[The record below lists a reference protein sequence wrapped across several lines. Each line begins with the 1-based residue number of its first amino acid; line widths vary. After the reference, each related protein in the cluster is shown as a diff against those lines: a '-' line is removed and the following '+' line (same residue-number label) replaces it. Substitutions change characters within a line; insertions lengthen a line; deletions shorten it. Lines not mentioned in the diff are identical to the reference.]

1 MHYCYYA
8 HPIDEYIGRERMA
21 SYPSGQRDLTV
32 NQLALPSGVRIP
44 HSPQKQRGSAMVDE
58 SASTA
63 DNPPLVIRF
72 IGHVDDFDD
81 IDWAAKFPD
90 RSLLLNGVQCV
101 FGGRGEQDVLA
112 VMGYTR
118 YDYPAEVR
126 QGGVW
131 AWHTEW
137 GMSKPYPGC
146 YDLVF
151 THIDRPDE
159 RFRKQ
164 PPALNWWVG
173 KSFDELVAMKPP
185 EKSRQMSA
193 IASTRAHVAGHHTRN
208 AFIERVIS
216 EFPDID
222 VYGHGRPKSLE
233 NKWDGIAPYKYTIA
247 IENGSTPDYWTE
259 KLTDAFMGWS
269 VPLYFGAPNIRDYFP
284 ADSFIWLPIDE
295 PEKALDVIRD
305 TLENDSWEDRLEA
318 VSQARR
324 AIFDRWGFAAQVTQ
338 AVVERENELRTA
350 PKVRVRVLGRR
361 MWKNGWVRDVGVR
374 KNLGIHTR
382 FIARR
387 ITKVFRR
394 R

>member
-1 MHYCYYA
+1 
-8 HPIDEYIGRERMA
+8 
-21 SYPSGQRDLTV
+21 
-32 NQLALPSGVRIP
+32 
-44 HSPQKQRGSAMVDE
+44 
-58 SASTA
+58 
-63 DNPPLVIRF
+63 
-72 IGHVDDFDD
+72 
-81 IDWAAKFPD
+81 
-90 RSLLLNGVQCV
+90 
-101 FGGRGEQDVLA
+101 
-112 VMGYTR
+112 
-118 YDYPAEVR
+118 
-126 QGGVW
+126 
-131 AWHTEW
+131 
-137 GMSKPYPGC
+137 MSKPYPDC

-151 THIDRPDE
+151 THVDRPDA

-193 IASTRAHVAGHHTRN
+193 IASTRAHVAGHHARN

-222 VYGHGRPKSLE
+222 VYGRGRPKSLE
-233 NKWDGIAPYKYTIA
+233 DKWDGIAPYKYTIA

-269 VPLYFGAPNIRDYFP
+269 VPLYFGAPNIQDYFP

-318 VSQARR
+318 VSEARR

-338 AVVERENELRTA
+338 AVVERESELRAA

-361 MWKNGWVRDVGVR
+361 MWKNGWVRGVGVK
-374 KNLGIHTR
+374 KNLGIHSR